1 MKFWNTVQIN
11 RKGPLIMLAY
21 QTGFFAFGVA
31 MVLGINTFL
40 NKDMDYACMGSLMA
54 AIGIAAGIVARGGTS
69 AVRFRLAVMMGQP
82 RRSFLLWDTLNTA
95 AVAAMGYLVSWIFYQ
110 TELALYGVL
119 YPGYACQISMDKFF
133 AWPVPLAVIPTIC
146 VLDLAIGALQVRF
159 GAKAA
164 AVIWIALCLT
174 PAIVG
179 QAVRGAASGRMTLLA
194 RLGAVIL
201 GIDGALTPGQW
212 ALAGAAALASVTGMS
227 IWGYWG
233 AEVRG

>member
-1 MKFWNTVQIN
+1 M
-11 RKGPLIMLAY
+11 
-21 QTGFFAFGVA
+21 
-31 MVLGINTFL
+31 
-40 NKDMDYACMGSLMA
+40 
-54 AIGIAAGIVARGGTS
+54 ARGGTS

-95 AVAAMGYLVSWIFYQ
+95 AIAAMGYLVSWIFYQ
-110 TELALYGVL
+110 MELALYGVL

-159 GAKAA
+159 GTKAA

-212 ALAGAAALASVTGMS
+212 ALAGAAALASVAGMS

>member
-69 AVRFRLAVMMGQP
+69 AVRFRLAVIMGQP

-201 GIDGALTPGQW
+201 GIDGEKAVYSDSE
-212 ALAGAAALASVTGMS
+212 AIAAFICLAEASS
-227 IWGYWG
+227 
-233 AEVRG
+233 ACRSSSLSCAS